1 MSFYNTMNMNM
12 TFGMLGKCY
21 EACPTSG
28 SPQTDLKH
36 QKKMRKI
43 HQDLIDTVSKIK
55 WWAVHYSLRKSEEK
69 WESDAQEWRTR
80 SEFENLM
87 AQFFD
92 SFIIDQDQE
101 QTNAMSGYDD
111 WMDDKTVAL
120 RCTRWNK
127 KPVILRVSKTRV
139 SQRISLLAK
148 RKETQKTTTRI
159 RDGGRREKNSV
170 N

>member
-1 MSFYNTMNMNM
+1 
-12 TFGMLGKCY
+12 
-21 EACPTSG
+21 
-28 SPQTDLKH
+28 
-36 QKKMRKI
+36 
-43 HQDLIDTVSKIK
+43 
-55 WWAVHYSLRKSEEK
+55 
-69 WESDAQEWRTR
+69 
-80 SEFENLM
+80 M